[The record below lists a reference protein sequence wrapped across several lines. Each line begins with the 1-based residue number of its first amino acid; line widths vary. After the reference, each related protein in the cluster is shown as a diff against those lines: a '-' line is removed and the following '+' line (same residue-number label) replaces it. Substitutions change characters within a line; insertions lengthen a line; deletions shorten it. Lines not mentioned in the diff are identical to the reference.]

1 MKFTDGLWDKPTGLV
16 FQGGVELVET
26 LRQDNDGLEYL
37 VATRP
42 VVTRGDTL
50 NHSLLTFNVSSPM
63 NDVIKVDLSH
73 WQGDVDDTPQFELFP
88 DGPAAPA
95 KTSVRSGDDSI
106 VFQSGSLSATI
117 DKTSRSYRLDFAH
130 DGHYLTG
137 TVPKGSA
144 VIDVPQ
150 RMTLGLMSEA
160 GCMSHMV
167 DINADRAV
175 ATPAMQRFML
185 NELNLSVD
193 EQIYG
198 LGERFG
204 TFIKNGQRVGIWN
217 QDGGTDSEQAYKN
230 IPFYISSR
238 GYGVFVAHTDEV
250 EFEVGNEK
258 SSKVG
263 FSVRGERLQ
272 YYLIGGGSMKQVLR
286 NYTALTGRPGLPPA
300 WSFGLYLSTS
310 FTTSYDQDTVSK
322 FLQGM
327 IDRGCPA
334 RVLHLD
340 CFWMR
345 RYDWCSFTFDP
356 STFPNPSKYL
366 SEVKRKFNVK
376 ISVWINPY
384 ISQRSAIFAE
394 GAREGYFIK
403 RTNGGVW
410 QWDLWQ
416 PGMAV
421 VDFTNPDACKWY
433 ASKLATLL
441 DMGVDGLKTDFGER
455 IPHNDVT
462 YFDGSH
468 PRKMHK

>member
-1 MKFTDGLWDKPTGLV
+1 MKFTDGLWERPTGSI
-16 FQGGVELVET
+16 FQGGVDVVEV
-26 LRQDNDGLEYL
+26 LNAKDDGLEYM
-37 VATRP
+37 VATKP

-50 NHSLLTFNVSSPM
+50 NGSTLTFQVSSPA
-63 NDVIKVDLSH
+63 NDIIKVEFSH
-73 WQGDVDDTPQFELFP
+73 WQGAQDDNPKFELFP
-88 DGPAAPA
+88 DGAPA
-95 KTSVRSGDDSI
+95 KPSTSSSNDSDHLSFTSGD
-106 VFQSGSLSATI
+106 LSATI
-117 DKTSRSYRLDFAH
+117 AKKSRGYTLDFAH
-130 DGHYLTG
+130 KGEYLTG

-144 VIDVPQ
+144 VVNVPA

-160 GCMSHMV
+160 GTLSHSGDV
-167 DINADRAV
+167 TSDV
-175 ATPAMQRFML
+175 ATNRPALQRFML

-193 EQIYG
+193 ENIYG

-238 GYGVFVAHTDEV
+238 GYGVFVDHTDEV

-263 FSVRGERLQ
+263 FSVRGERLS
-272 YYLIGGGSMKQVLR
+272 YYLIGGGSMKQVLS

-327 IDRGCPA
+327 RDRGCPV

-356 STFPNPSKYL
+356 EAFPDPRAYL
-366 SEVKRKFNVK
+366 EQVKKQFNVK

-384 ISQRSAIFAE
+384 ISQRSALFKE

-403 RTNGGVW
+403 RTNGDVW

-421 VDFTNPDACKWY
+421 VDFTNPAASEWY
-433 ASKLATLL
+433 ANKLETLL

-455 IPHNDVT
+455 IPHVDVK
-462 YFDGSH
+462 FHDGTH
-468 PRKMHK
+468 PRKAHK